1 MKHIIGIDLG
11 GSKMASGVVNTEGL
25 VLRTVTEPTA
35 SFGREQLIEQLVG
48 VVKLLSEDMN
58 VVAIGVG
65 TPGFVDS
72 QQGLVLLA
80 TNLLGWTGVYLKREL
95 EERLRGLPVVVE
107 NDANVAALGEAW
119 LGAGRDIESF
129 LMLTLGTG
137 VGGAIYSKH
146 TELWRGANYRAGEFG
161 HAILYPD
168 GLPCGCGRRGCVEQ
182 YLSGR
187 SLARAYSEQS
197 GNPSTAERVFALA
210 NQGDTVALG
219 VVQGFVRDLAVLLTS
234 LQNMLDP
241 TAFVLS
247 GGLVSSREAWW
258 QSLEQQLGSSGGESV
273 RILPAHL
280 GNNAGVLGAAWLA
293 LRATQ

>member
-1 MKHIIGIDLG
+1 MKHVIGIDLG
-11 GSKMASGVVNTEGL
+11 GSKVAGAVVDTQGR
-25 VLRTVTEPTA
+25 VLRSVTEPTA
-35 SFGREQLIEQLVG
+35 LCGREELIAQLVG
-48 VVKLLSEDMN
+48 IVEILSTDIN

-65 TPGFVDS
+65 SPGFVDS
-72 QQGLVLLA
+72 RQGQVLLA
-80 TNLLGWTGVYLKREL
+80 TNILGWTGVYLKREL
-95 EERLRGLPVVVE
+95 EERLKGSPVVVE

-119 LGAGRDIESF
+119 LGAGRNIASF

-146 TELWRGANYRAGEFG
+146 SELWRGANYRAGEFG

-187 SLARAYSEQS
+187 SLARSYSEQS
-197 GNPSTAERVFALA
+197 GSPSTAERVFALA
-210 NQGDTVALG
+210 TQGDGVAMN
-219 VVQGFVRDLAVLLTS
+219 VVQNFVRDLAVLLTS

-247 GGLVSSREAWW
+247 GGLVSSRAAWW
-258 QSLEQQLGSSGGESV
+258 KSLEQQLENRGGESV

-280 GNNAGVLGAAWLA
+280 GNDAGVLGAAWLA